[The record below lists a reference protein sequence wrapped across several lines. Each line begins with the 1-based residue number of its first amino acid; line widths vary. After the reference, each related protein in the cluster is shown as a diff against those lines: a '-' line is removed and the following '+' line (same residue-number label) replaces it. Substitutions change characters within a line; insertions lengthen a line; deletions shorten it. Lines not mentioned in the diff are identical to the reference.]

1 MRDINYH
8 KQAHKCLQQIVGKTK
23 GITLEKQFK
32 QLGNTKAAKPN
43 QCKIEKPASPI
54 GY

>member
-8 KQAHKCLQQIVGKTK
+8 KQAHKCLQQIAGKTK

-32 QLGNTKAAKPN
+32 PLGNTKLSSLISVKLRSLLPL
-43 QCKIEKPASPI
+43 
-54 GY
+54 